1 MKSDIIKDVVSDI
14 DIQIVRGK
22 DVFVRTLRSGLGS
35 LSLSLCLLIFFVKRI
50 IALAPYLVD
59 EYNK

>member
-35 LSLSLCLLIFFVKRI
+35 LSLSLCLLIFVKRI

>member
-35 LSLSLCLLIFFVKRI
+35 LSLSLCLLICETDYRFGTIFS
-50 IALAPYLVD
+50 
-59 EYNK
+59 